1 MCPILRCQIL
11 RRRFREV
18 VNTFWVSDPV
28 PDLSYSLNLARN
40 LTALRTAGEWSM
52 RALAD
57 QAHVSE
63 RMLLYLEKGRSNP
76 SLSTIEKLAQAL
88 GVTAGSLFGKR
99 PVARQAPE
107 IFIETVVAQ
116 NLVAARKRLM
126 LTQEGL
132 AQQSGVSRAVI
143 AHIER
148 QARNP
153 SLHTLAR
160 LAVALGLSLEA
171 LLSK

>member
-1 MCPILRCQIL
+1 M
-11 RRRFREV
+11 E
-18 VNTFWVSDPV
+18 
-28 PDLSYSLNLARN
+28 A
-40 LTALRTAGEWSM
+40 
-52 RALAD
+52 
-57 QAHVSE
+57 
-63 RMLLYLEKGRSNP
+63 
-76 SLSTIEKLAQAL
+76 
-88 GVTAGSLFGKR
+88 
-99 PVARQAPE
+99 
-107 IFIETVVAQ
+107 VVAQ

-126 LTQEGL
+126 LSQDAL

-160 LAVALGLSLEA
+160 LAAALDLSIET

>member
-1 MCPILRCQIL
+1 
-11 RRRFREV
+11 RRHLGEV
-18 VNTFWVSDPV
+18 VNTFRVSDLA
-28 PDLSYSLNLARN
+28 PDPSYSLNLARN

-76 SLSTIEKLAQAL
+76 SLSTVEKLAQAL
-88 GVTAGSLFGKR
+88 GVQAGSLFGKR
-99 PVARQAPE
+99 PVARQGPE
-107 IFIETVVAQ
+107 VFIEAVVAQ

-126 LTQEGL
+126 LSQDGL
-132 AQQSGVSRAVI
+132 SQQSGVSRAVI

-153 SLHTLAR
+153 SLQTLAR
-160 LAVALGLSLEA
+160 LADALDLSLET
-171 LLSK
+171 LLSQ

>member
-1 MCPILRCQIL
+1 
-11 RRRFREV
+11 
-18 VNTFWVSDPV
+18 
-28 PDLSYSLNLARN
+28 
-40 LTALRTAGEWSM
+40 M

-63 RMLLYLEKGRSNP
+63 RMLLYLEKGRLNP
-76 SLSTIEKLAQAL
+76 SLITVEKLAQAL
-88 GVTAGSLFGKR
+88 GVETGSLLGKR
-99 PVARQAPE
+99 PVARQEPE
-107 IFIETVVAQ
+107 VFIEAVVAQ
-116 NLVAARKRLM
+116 NLVSARKRLM

-132 AQQSGVSRAVI
+132 TQRSGVSRAII

-160 LAVALGLSLEA
+160 LAASLDLSLEA

>member
-1 MCPILRCQIL
+1 
-11 RRRFREV
+11 
-18 VNTFWVSDPV
+18 VSDPV
-28 PDLSYSLNLARN
+28 PDPSYSLDLARN

-63 RMLLYLEKGRSNP
+63 RMLLYLEKGRLNP
-76 SLSTIEKLAQAL
+76 SLITVEKLAQAL
-88 GVTAGSLFGKR
+88 GVETGSLLGKR
-99 PVARQAPE
+99 PVARQEPE
-107 IFIETVVAQ
+107 VFIEAVVAQ
-116 NLVAARKRLM
+116 NLVSARKRLM

-132 AQQSGVSRAVI
+132 TQRSGVSRAVI

-160 LAVALGLSLEA
+160 LAASLDLSLEA